1 MQNCINNGA
10 YTSNTY
16 VDYDDVVFTATRN
29 FYNAIYDNVT
39 EHWSCQDPLIDTVK
53 SIPLYWVAQAISD
66 QYDPILDPTKGSMGN
81 PFTYLVAGY

>member
-1 MQNCINNGA
+1 M

-29 FYNAIYDNVT
+29 FYNAIYDDGD
-39 EHWSCQDPLIDTVK
+39 EQWSCQEPPSIVETVK
-53 SIPLYWVAQAISD
+53 SIPLYWVAQVISD